1 MALTAEQE
9 SAERRR
15 RALLD
20 ASDQIL
26 NEVEELRLEN
36 QRHVPKPLR
45 MSIENLQVNLGGSD
59 APLSPSTL
67 RSAHELVLAVQHGLL
82 SSNPRSGTPRTHP
95 GRAAGQSTMRR
106 LAGGGK
112 WKLLTLPPPSGAA
125 DGAWIELVDGTVER
139 ALDRWS
145 YAQHHAAQAARERSG
160 ARPSLVRAAA
170 AWANYWELAQ
180 EAARL
185 RRGGHA
191 GHP

>member
-1 MALTAEQE
+1 MALTAGPEA
-9 SAERRR
+9 AERRR

-20 ASDQIL
+20 ASDQLL

-36 QRHVPKPLR
+36 QRRVPEALR
-45 MSIENLQVNLGGSD
+45 RSIEELQVNLGRSD

-82 SSNPRSGTPRTHP
+82 GSNPRSGTPRTHP
-95 GRAAGQSTMRR
+95 GRAPGQSTMRR
-106 LAGGGK
+106 LEGGAK
-112 WKLLTLPPPSGAA
+112 WKLLTLPPSSAAA
-125 DGAWIELVDGTVER
+125 DGAWNELIESTVER

-160 ARPSLVRAAA
+160 VRPAVARAAA
-170 AWANYWELAQ
+170 AWSNYWELTQ
-180 EAARL
+180 EAAHL
-185 RRGGHA
+185 RGGPQA